1 MSEESCPKCQ
11 SQKVISGARLVD
23 QMGHLIKLGVS
34 VYEKPD
40 AVIFKGAHSQ
50 ALQARICGTCGNVE
64 IYVDHP
70 EELYSVHQESRT
82 RDE

>member
-1 MSEESCPKCQ
+1 
-11 SQKVISGARLVD
+11 
-23 QMGHLIKLGVS
+23 VS

-40 AVIFKGAHSQ
+40 ALVFKGEHSQ

-64 IYVDHP
+64 IYIDNP

-82 RDE
+82 RQV